1 MEDRININKEDF
13 KISKKVEGMHSMTVS
28 ESQTK
33 TRLLEYEIKKV
44 VTKQKLDLKNTVY
57 NKYFLVENGMVI
69 KYDMKN
75 YLFYKL
81 DLDKYVWQLDND
93 VMKDIV
99 NKSLKYQ
106 EFIDFKDY
114 YYNSEELDLNKG
126 EKKL

>member
-13 KISKKVEGMHSMTVS
+13 KISKKVEGMHSMTES
-28 ESQTK
+28 ECQTK
-33 TRLLEYEIKKV
+33 TKLLEYEIKKV
-44 VTKQKLDLKNTVY
+44 VTKQKLDLKNTIY
-57 NKYFLVENGMVI
+57 NKYFFVENGMVI

>member
-13 KISKKVEGMHSMTVS
+13 KISKKVEGMHSMTES

-33 TRLLEYEIKKV
+33 TKLLEYEIKKV
-44 VTKQKLDLKNTVY
+44 VTKQKLDLKNTIY
-57 NKYFLVENGMVI
+57 NKYFFVENGMVI

>member
-13 KISKKVEGMHSMTVS
+13 KIRKKVEGMHSMTVS